1 MELENILGRSP
12 QTVYDLAMA
21 AVARTQPKKRERGAS
36 ETKDG
41 CPSGAELDLIEP
53 LTLQEESKSH
63 VLVAVLV
70 SQIEH
75 LVLVL
80 L

>member
-1 MELENILGRSP
+1 
-12 QTVYDLAMA
+12 MA

-41 CPSGAELDLIEP
+41 CPTGSDSDLIEP

-63 VLVAVLV
+63 VADIVIVSLAELIVAGLRAVEKV
-70 SQIEH
+70 G
-75 LVLVL
+75 
-80 L
+80 